1 MARTSVSAG
10 RSLNWFAF
18 FRSRDGTKSP
28 SVHFVTLRAKQGEDV
43 NTTEL
48 PTILLIE
55 DEDTIQLIVEEALS
69 EGGFQIATVKTGE
82 EAVTLLKGGQPYR
95 ALVTDVNLLGRLDG
109 WEVARAAR
117 EIDPHFPVVYMT
129 GGAADKWPVLGVPN
143 SILLQKPFAPA
154 QVVSAVSQL
163 LNAASQQTGP
173 A

>member
-1 MARTSVSAG
+1 MCT
-10 RSLNWFAF
+10 L
-18 FRSRDGTKSP
+18 SRW
-28 SVHFVTLRAKQGEDV
+28 AKQGEDV
-43 NTTEL
+43 NTAEL

-55 DEDTIQLIVEEALS
+55 DEDALQLIVEDALS

-129 GGAADKWPVLGVPN
+129 GGAADKWPIFGVPN
-143 SILLQKPFAPA
+143 STRASRFGCFPAPERG
-154 QVVSAVSQL
+154 L
-163 LNAASQQTGP
+163 AADG
-173 A
+173 

>member
-1 MARTSVSAG
+1 MLEV
-10 RSLNWFAF
+10 
-18 FRSRDGTKSP
+18 P
-28 SVHFVTLRAKQGEDV
+28 SVLVVEDD
-43 NTTEL
+43 EA
-48 PTILLIE
+48 IE
-55 DEDTIQLIVEEALS
+55 LIVEEALT
-69 EGGFQIATVKTGE
+69 EGGFQIVSVKTGE
-82 EAVTLLKGGQPYR
+82 EAVTILKNGLTAHR

-109 WEVARAAR
+109 WEVAKAAR

-163 LNAASQQTGP
+163 LNAGSQQTGP